1 MDLRIF
7 WRQFS
12 ERLVSV
18 EADGP
23 AELLHA
29 SFVGGPKRLP
39 IRLRLE
45 PAA

>member
-1 MDLRIF
+1 MDLRVF
-7 WRQFS
+7 WRQFA

-18 EADGP
+18 EPAAP

-39 IRLRLE
+39 IKLRMK
-45 PAA
+45 PRS

>member
-1 MDLRIF
+1 MDLRVF
-7 WRQFS
+7 WRQLA
-12 ERLVSV
+12 ERLVSI
-18 EADGP
+18 EPAAP

-39 IRLRLE
+39 VKLRLK